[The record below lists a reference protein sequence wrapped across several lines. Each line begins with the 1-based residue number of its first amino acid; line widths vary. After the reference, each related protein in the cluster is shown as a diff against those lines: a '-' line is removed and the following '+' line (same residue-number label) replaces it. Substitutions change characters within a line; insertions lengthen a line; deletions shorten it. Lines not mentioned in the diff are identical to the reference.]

1 MSQKE
6 IKQFSDVVVLKREVY
21 ESELGYF
28 TNLYN
33 QNLIECDF
41 IQDSL
46 SHINKTGTVK
56 GLHFQNSPF
65 SQAKLVT
72 VLQGKIVDCIV
83 DIRPKS
89 DTYLDYGLIE
99 ISDKNKN
106 MLFIPRGYAHGYMTL
121 EENTL
126 INYKIDNKY
135 SPENEF
141 SINWK
146 DKTLDIKWPEF
157 EKYFLSKKDEQAPQI
172 DEITHKIKI
181 HE

>member
-1 MSQKE
+1 
-6 IKQFSDVVVLKREVY
+6 
-21 ESELGYF
+21 
-28 TNLYN
+28 
-33 QNLIECDF
+33 
-41 IQDSL
+41 
-46 SHINKTGTVK
+46 
-56 GLHFQNSPF
+56 
-65 SQAKLVT
+65 
-72 VLQGKIVDCIV
+72 
-83 DIRPKS
+83 
-89 DTYLDYGLIE
+89 
-99 ISDKNKN
+99 
-106 MLFIPRGYAHGYMTL
+106 MTL

-146 DKTLDIKWPEF
+146 DKTLDIKWPQF

>member
-1 MSQKE
+1 MSKKE
-6 IKQFSDVVVLKREVY
+6 IEKFSDVKVFKREVY
-21 ESELGYF
+21 ESKLGYF
-28 TNLYN
+28 TNIYN
-33 QNLIECDF
+33 ENFREYDF
-41 IQDSL
+41 IKDSV

-83 DIRPKS
+83 DIRPGS
-89 DTYLDYGLIE
+89 DTYLDYGMIE
-99 ISDKNKN
+99 ISDKNKK
-106 MLFIPRGYAHGYMTL
+106 MLFIPRGYAHGYVTL

-135 SPENEF
+135 RPENEF
-141 SINWK
+141 TINWK
-146 DKTLDIKWPEF
+146 DKTLNIKWPQF
-157 EKYFLSKKDEQAPQI
+157 NQYFLSKKDDQAPQI